1 MQQWDGDKLAGRE
14 GAHGRQWIRDSMRSL
29 SLGFFFFG
37 QSAGALANEAQ
48 AMVWSH
54 KDPEGRRMAPVS
66 FY

>member
-1 MQQWDGDKLAGRE
+1 MQQWDGDRLAGRE
-14 GAHGRQWIRDSMRSL
+14 GGAHGRQWIRDSMRSL
-29 SLGFFFFG
+29 SLGDFG